1 MNKPIQILWVLCLS
15 LALNAC
21 AIYRIDVQQGN
32 VLTPEAVDKL
42 KIGMNRH
49 TVKSI
54 LGVPTLNDPFRPDRW
69 DYIYSLKL
77 GNENKQ
83 QQSHVTLLFNEDK
96 LKDIIIVKPP
106 IKEGDLLVPKL
117 QRR

>member
-1 MNKPIQILWVLCLS
+1 MNKPIQKICVFCLA

-21 AIYRIDVQQGN
+21 SIYHIDVQQGN
-32 VLTPEAVDKL
+32 VLTPDAVDKL

-77 GNENKQ
+77 GNENKKQ
-83 QQSHVTLLFNEDK
+83 ESHITLLFNDDK

-106 IKEGDLLVPKL
+106 IKEKDLLVPKL
-117 QRR
+117 QQR

>member
-1 MNKPIQILWVLCLS
+1 MNKPTLFVSIFCLS
-15 LALNAC
+15 LALSAC
-21 AIYRIDVQQGN
+21 AVYRIDVQQGN
-32 VLTPEAVDKL
+32 VLTPEAVNKL

-69 DYIYSLKL
+69 DYIYSLKM
-77 GNENKQ
+77 GNEDKQ
-83 QQSHVTLLFNEDK
+83 QQSHVTLLFNDDK

-117 QRR
+117 QQR

>member
-1 MNKPIQILWVLCLS
+1 MNKPINFVSLLLLS
-15 LALNAC
+15 LLLSAC
-21 AIYRIDVQQGN
+21 SIYRIDVQQGN

-77 GNENKQ
+77 TNEDKQ
-83 QQSHVTLLFNEDK
+83 QQSHVTLLFNDDK

-106 IKEGDLLVPKL
+106 IKETELLVPKL

>member
-1 MNKPIQILWVLCLS
+1 MNKLIRILISLYLA

-21 AIYRIDVQQGN
+21 SIYRIDVQQGN
-32 VLTPEAVDKL
+32 VLSPAAVDKI

-54 LGVPTLNDPFRPDRW
+54 LGVPTLNDPFKPDRW

-83 QQSHVTLLFNEDK
+83 QQSHITLLFNDDK

-106 IKEGDLLVPKL
+106 INEKELLIPKL
-117 QRR
+117 QRQ